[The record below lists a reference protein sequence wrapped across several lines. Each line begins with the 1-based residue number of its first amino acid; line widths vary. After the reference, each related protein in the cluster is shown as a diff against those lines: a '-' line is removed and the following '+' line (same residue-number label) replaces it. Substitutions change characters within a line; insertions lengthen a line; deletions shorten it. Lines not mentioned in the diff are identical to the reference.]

1 MPKPKTVALYLRC
14 STDDQ
19 TIENQRR
26 ELTAVAERHSWQIV
40 AEFKDEGISGAKG
53 RDKRP
58 GYDKLYTGIMRRE
71 FDMVAA
77 WAVDRLGRSLKEL
90 VLFLSDMNGKGV
102 NLYLHQQGLDTS
114 TDMGRMMFHQIA
126 LFADFERSLIVSRV
140 KSGIARAKAE
150 PRSAYRLAKLKE
162 GKIKQLA
169 FGRPT
174 NMTPAKDR
182 EARAMLAKGTG
193 IGKIARTLDV
203 GSGTIKKIK
212 DKMAAPK
219 AA

>member
-1 MPKPKTVALYLRC
+1 MSKAKRVALYLRV

-26 ELTAVAERHSWQIV
+26 ELTAVAERHGWQIV
-40 AEFKDEGISGAKG
+40 VEFKDEGISGAKG
-53 RDKRP
+53 RDQRP
-58 GYDKLYTGIMRRE
+58 GYDDLCKGIMRKD
-71 FDMVAA
+71 FDMVAS

-90 VLFLSDMNGKGV
+90 VLFLSDMHYKGV

-140 KSGIARAKAE
+140 KAGLARAKAE
-150 PRSAYRLAKLKE
+150 PRSKMRLEKLRE
-162 GKIKQLA
+162 GKIKQLT

-174 NMTPAKDR
+174 KMNDAKR
-182 EARAMLAKGTG
+182 EKARTMLAENVGVLKIAKQLGVGTG
-193 IGKIARTLDV
+193 TIQK
-203 GSGTIKKIK
+203 IKKG
-212 DKMAAPK
+212 MRAA
-219 AA
+219 A

>member
-1 MPKPKTVALYLRC
+1 
-14 STDDQ
+14 
-19 TIENQRR
+19 
-26 ELTAVAERHSWQIV
+26 
-40 AEFKDEGISGAKG
+40 
-53 RDKRP
+53 
-58 GYDKLYTGIMRRE
+58 
-71 FDMVAA
+71 MVAA

-90 VLFLSDMNGKGV
+90 VLFLSDMHDKGV

-126 LFADFERSLIVSRV
+126 LFADFERSMIVSRV

-150 PRSAYRLAKLKE
+150 PRSAYRLEKLRE

-182 EARAMLAKGTG
+182 KAREMLTDGVGVLKIAKNLGVGTG
-193 IGKIARTLDV
+193 
-203 GSGTIKKIK
+203 TIQKIK
-212 DKMAAPK
+212 DEMRAA
-219 AA
+219 A